1 MAVLTVSNEQ
11 VKPEPAVNRGGRV
24 LLIAGLCFVASMCA
38 VRMWH
43 PDGWIGD
50 YSYLAATVG
59 ASAAAWIIAVRR
71 GGTPRRW
78 LAAGIS
84 ASALGDVLYQVYLS
98 VKHVEPDVSIAD
110 APWIAS
116 YIGVSI
122 AMLLLLGHGNK
133 RLRSAVDGLIDM
145 AVVATVACLLLWEF
159 WLHETFTDG
168 SVPLFVRFVWATYP
182 ILDATLLALVVR
194 ALLERRTQTMMGV
207 LLAAGVTCWLM
218 SDFFYMTIEPSALVS
233 GWLDVGWMFGAGLL
247 AAACWFDTGSRTTND
262 VDHFRDEV
270 GKVRTALAMVPVLVP
285 SVIELISYLNG
296 HEANPIPLF
305 IGTVLFA
312 ALAGARALRLL
323 RTRDA
328 AQSQIIA
335 SERLYRALAANS
347 SDAVVLI
354 DRQGCV
360 MNDAS
365 AFATLVGQPG
375 VTTIGRSAWD
385 LVATSGDGQ
394 HSLFKQILSSPGVVL
409 DGEICV
415 RRPDDVE
422 VWLSTRA
429 VNLLDDPVVGGIV
442 VNVHDV
448 TGRKRAE
455 DELVHQAFHDSLTGL
470 ANRALFRDRVAHSLS
485 RRSRS
490 GFDPAIIYL
499 DLDGFKNINDG
510 LGHEAGDRVLK
521 EVADR
526 LTAVVRSGDTV
537 ARLGGDEF
545 AILVEESGHVY
556 VEAEA
561 IADRTL
567 SAMAVPIALDDRTV
581 TLSASLGIAHGDSLA
596 TASSLLRDADVAM
609 YQAKTTGKARWVLY
623 ESAMRTT
630 AVERLQLE
638 SDMARMVNDDQLMLV
653 YQPVVELES
662 NRIVGFEALVRWEH
676 PVLGT
681 VMPDQFIPIA
691 EENGMII
698 AIGEWVLRAACRTAA
713 GWRDRH
719 PDALTMAVN
728 LSARQLAAPELLAQV
743 QNALQEADL
752 DPAALVL
759 EMTETALVQDPTLA
773 ANKLQELRTL
783 GVRLAIDDFGTG
795 YSSLSYLRQFPIDI
809 LKIDRS
815 FINMIVDREQVPA
828 IVRGLLD
835 LGRTLQLETV
845 AEGIE
850 SGAQLAQLRDERC
863 TLGQGFL
870 FARPLRAEEAERLLD
885 TLAPPSEAE
894 IAVLAAK

>member
-1 MAVLTVSNEQ
+1 MAAIHL
-11 VKPEPAVNRGGRV
+11 
-24 LLIAGLCFVASMCA
+24 
-38 VRMWH
+38 WH
-43 PDGWIGD
+43 SDGWIGD
-50 YSYLAATVG
+50 YSYLATTVG
-59 ASAAAWIIAVRR
+59 ASAAAWMIAARR
-71 GGTPRRW
+71 GGATRRW

-84 ASALGDVLYQVYLS
+84 ASALGDVLYQIYLS
-98 VKHVEPDVSIAD
+98 VNHMEPDVSIAD

-116 YIGVSI
+116 YIGVGV
-122 AMLLLLGHGNK
+122 AMLLLLGHGRK
-133 RLRSAVDGLIDM
+133 HIRSTVDGLIDM
-145 AVVATVACLLLWEF
+145 AVVSLVACLVLWEF
-159 WLHETFTDG
+159 WLNETFTDN
-168 SVPLFVRFVWATYP
+168 SVPIFVRCVWAAYP
-182 ILDATLLALVVR
+182 ILDASLLALVVR
-194 ALLERRTQTMMGV
+194 TLIERRTHTMMGV
-207 LLAAGVTCWLM
+207 LLAGGVMCWLV
-218 SDFFYMTIEPSALVS
+218 SDFFFMTQVPNPLVS
-233 GWLDVGWMFGAGLL
+233 DLLDVGWMLGAALL
-247 AAACWFDTGSRTTND
+247 AGACWFDTDQESNVETD
-262 VDHFRDEV
+262 PYRDEV
-270 GKVRTALAMVPVLVP
+270 GKVRTALAITPFLVP
-285 SVIELISYLNG
+285 GIIELVSYLQG
-296 HEANPIPLF
+296 HDTNPIPLLAA
-305 IGTVLFA
+305 TVVFA
-312 ALAGARALRLL
+312 ALAAARALRLL
-323 RTRDA
+323 HMRDA
-328 AQSQIIA
+328 AQSQIVA

-354 DRQGCV
+354 DREGCI

-365 AFATLVGQPG
+365 AFAALVGQPG
-375 VTTIGRSAWD
+375 VATVGRSAWD
-385 LVATSGDGQ
+385 LVATSSDGER
-394 HSLFKQILSSPGVVL
+394 SLFKQILTSPGVEL
-409 DGEICV
+409 DGEIRV
-415 RRPDDVE
+415 RRPDGVE

-442 VNVHDV
+442 INVHDV
-448 TGRKRAE
+448 TARKRAE

-470 ANRALFRDRVAHSLS
+470 ANRALFRDRVAHALS

-510 LGHEAGDRVLK
+510 LGHEAGDKVLK

-526 LTAVVRSGDTV
+526 LMSVVRSGDTV

-545 AILVEESGHVY
+545 AILVEESGHVF

-567 SAMAVPIALDDRTV
+567 RAMTVPFSLDDRDV
-581 TLSASLGIAHGDSLA
+581 TLSASLGIAHGDALA

-609 YQAKTTGKARWVLY
+609 YQAKSTGKARWVLY

-638 SDMARMVNDDQLMLV
+638 SDMSRMVDGDQLKLV

-691 EENGMII
+691 ENNGMII
-698 AIGEWVLRAACRTAA
+698 AIGEWVLRTACRTAA
-713 GWRDRH
+713 EWRERY
-719 PDALTMAVN
+719 PGSLTMAVN
-728 LSARQLAAPELLAQV
+728 LSGRQLAAPELLGHV
-743 QNALQEADL
+743 QNALQAAHL

-773 ANKLQELRTL
+773 ANKLHQLRSL

-863 TLGQGFL
+863 ELGQGFL
-870 FARPLRAEEAERLLD
+870 FARPLRAEEAERLLE